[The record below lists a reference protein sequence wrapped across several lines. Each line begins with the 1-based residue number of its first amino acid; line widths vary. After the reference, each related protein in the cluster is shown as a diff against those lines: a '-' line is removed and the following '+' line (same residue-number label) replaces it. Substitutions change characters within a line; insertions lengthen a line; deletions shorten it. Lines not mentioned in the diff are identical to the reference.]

1 MTKILTLIIALAVAG
16 CAAGSS
22 YQPTVDWR
30 HPNFRGMAVYNRDLA
45 DCRRYA
51 ENISPVEG
59 AVGGGILGALMGAA
73 FGAAT
78 GAVIGDAGYGAALGA
93 AAGGSAGV
101 IAGAGAGIAEQVHVI
116 RTCLRGRGHPV
127 LN

>member
-1 MTKILTLIIALAVAG
+1 MTKIIILIVALAVAG
-16 CAAGSS
+16 CAAGSN

-30 HPNFRGMAVYNRDLA
+30 HPQFKGMTVYNRDLA

-51 ENISPVEG
+51 EQISPVEG
-59 AVGGGILGALMGAA
+59 AAGGALLGAGLGAA
-73 FGAAT
+73 FGAIL
-78 GAVIGDAGYGAALGA
+78 GAMVGEPGLGA
-93 AAGGSAGV
+93 AYGAGSGAAVGLVEGASAGV
-101 IAGAGAGIAEQVHVI
+101 VEQVRVI

>member
-1 MTKILTLIIALAVAG
+1 MTKILILIIALAVAG
-16 CAAGSS
+16 CAAGSN

-30 HPNFRGMAVYNRDLA
+30 HPNFKGMAVYNRDVA

-78 GAVIGDAGYGAALGA
+78 GAIIGDAGYGAALGA

-101 IAGAGAGIAEQVHVI
+101 IAGAGAGITEQVQVI

>member
-1 MTKILTLIIALAVAG
+1 MTKILALIIALAVAG
-16 CAAGSS
+16 CAAGSN

-30 HPNFRGMAVYNRDLA
+30 HPQFKGMAVYQRDLA

-51 ENISPVEG
+51 EQISPVEG
-59 AVGGGILGALMGAA
+59 AAAGGLLGGLLGAVI
-73 FGAAT
+73 GAAT
-78 GAVIGDAGYGAALGA
+78 GAVVGDPGFGAAFGA

-101 IAGAGAGIAEQVHVI
+101 VAGASAGVVEQVHVI

>member
-1 MTKILTLIIALAVAG
+1 MTKILILLIALAVAG
-16 CAAGSS
+16 CAAGSN

-30 HPNFRGMAVYNRDLA
+30 HPSFQGMQAYNRDLA

-59 AVGGGILGALMGAA
+59 AVGGGIIGALMGAA
-73 FGAAT
+73 IGAAT
-78 GAVIGDAGYGAALGA
+78 GAVVGDPGFGAAFGA

-101 IAGAGAGIAEQVHVI
+101 VGGAAAGVAEQVHVI

>member
-1 MTKILTLIIALAVAG
+1 MTKILILIIALAVAG
-16 CAAGSS
+16 CAAGSN

-30 HPNFRGMAVYNRDLA
+30 HPQFKGMAVYQRDLA

-51 ENISPVEG
+51 VQISPVEG
-59 AVGGGILGALMGAA
+59 AVGGGLLGALMGAA

-78 GAVIGDAGYGAALGA
+78 GAVIGNAGYGAALGA

-101 IAGAGAGIAEQVHVI
+101 IAGAGAGVAEQVHVI
-116 RTCLRGRGHPV
+116 RNCLRGRGHPV